1 MLTDADLLGRYDRR
15 VDVPRDPNA
24 CVWSSTHREEG
35 VVTSR
40 ISERHVPVV
49 TGVSGALEGQG
60 QHAVGVRDDSI
71 LHILNGVFSRRA
83 EALVIC
89 PPALAYYEYSL
100 FNIQYSL
107 ASLRC
112 LVDCVPICTV
122 YFHILVLT
130 ARCTVLQSAVL
141 RLQDVHLS
149 VTLVG
154 GSHRLEILET
164 NCTDN

>member
-1 MLTDADLLGRYDRR
+1 MPTLTDADLLGRYDRR

-100 FNIQYSL
+100 

-112 LVDCVPICTV
+112 LVDCVLMHCIFSYSVFYRAMHCTAKRGLA
-122 YFHILVLT
+122 I
-130 ARCTVLQSAVL
+130 A
-141 RLQDVHLS
+141 
-149 VTLVG
+149 
-154 GSHRLEILET
+154 
-164 NCTDN
+164 